1 MSLRAWRAEWRVAL
15 PASRSSRGRGLVGD
29 RSEAPPGGPYAVWF
43 AGQQDDGNWKVA
55 ADATEEEYHGSSRH
69 AR

>member
-1 MSLRAWRAEWRVAL
+1 MAL

-29 RSEAPPGGPYAVWF
+29 RSEAPPGAPCAVWF

-55 ADATEEEYHGSSRH
+55 EDATEEEHPGSSGH